1 MIGSVGPRGLTVLL
15 LVGIIGL
22 ALAILGWTH
31 SGTEA
36 VDQESGRIA
45 VYVVGTGGA
54 R

>member
-1 MIGSVGPRGLTVLL
+1 MTGSVGPRGLTVLL

-31 SGTEA
+31 TGTQPVDEQSGP
-36 VDQESGRIA
+36 IA
-45 VYVVGTGGA
+45 VYAVGTGAA

>member
-15 LVGIIGL
+15 LAAVIGL

-31 SGTEA
+31 SGTQPIDE
-36 VDQESGRIA
+36 QSGRIA
-45 VYVVGTGGA
+45 VYVVGTGAA

>member
-1 MIGSVGPRGLTVLL
+1 MTGSVGPRGLTVLV

-31 SGTEA
+31 SGTEP
-36 VDQESGRIA
+36 VYQESGRIA
-45 VYVVGTGGA
+45 VYVVGTGAA

>member
-1 MIGSVGPRGLTVLL
+1 MTSSVGPRGLTVLL

-31 SGTEA
+31 RGTA
-36 VDQESGRIA
+36 PVDQQSGRIT
-45 VYVVGTGGA
+45 VYVVGTGAA

>member
-15 LVGIIGL
+15 LVGIIGV

-31 SGTEA
+31 SGTA
-36 VDQESGRIA
+36 PVDEQSGRIA
-45 VYVVGTGGA
+45 VYIVGTGGA

>member
-31 SGTEA
+31 SGTEP
-36 VDQESGRIA
+36 VDEQSGPIA
-45 VYVVGTGGA
+45 IYVVGTGAA

>member
-1 MIGSVGPRGLTVLL
+1 MTGSVGPRGLTVLL

-31 SGTEA
+31 SGTEP
-36 VDQESGRIA
+36 VDEQSGPIA
-45 VYVVGTGGA
+45 IYIVGTGAA

>member
-1 MIGSVGPRGLTVLL
+1 MTGSVGPRGLTVLL

-31 SGTEA
+31 SGTTP
-36 VDQESGRIA
+36 VDQQSGRIA
-45 VYVVGTGGA
+45 VYVVGTGAA